1 MSQNKDSHAQL
12 SQEQL
17 MEKLTDDSTS
27 PEELEEIMAFLAEKD
42 SQAHQ
47 EIADMEAR
55 LKEQDIN
62 IPFTK
67 KQKFLYALLKSR
79 LQYLAQVNNPNKNIT
94 VLPRADKNDVNWTS
108 PKSINSKAFQEYLLT
123 KEKRGDTTK

>member
-1 MSQNKDSHAQL
+1 MNAEFKQRWIQRINSSNDAKCRL
-12 SQEQL
+12 
-17 MEKLTDDSTS
+17 
-27 PEELEEIMAFLAEKD
+27 FL
-42 SQAHQ
+42 
-47 EIADMEAR
+47 AR
-55 LKEQDIN
+55 LKQQDIS

-79 LQYLAQVNNPNKNIT
+79 INYLAQVNNPNKNIT
-94 VLPRADKNDVNWTS
+94 VLPRADRNDLNWTS